1 MENSGKLKKICLSPA
16 VFYLVPFLSLG
27 SYLLNLILRG
37 TLHSVDGYYL
47 IHYLYTYDH
56 GFVARGL
63 VGEIISRFY
72 DTVTPEVTKAVV
84 IIFSVLLLISASL
97 CIGKALTKVKDDRER
112 FWWVLTLVIVLCVMP
127 VSFRTYFIDTKLDK
141 MLWALTL
148 FAVYLSDSKSGI
160 WAVPVLCVIAT
171 LINPVFLFCSM
182 ILIAIILLQKFA
194 DSKFSVR
201 NGIICGISY
210 ISMIAIGLYGSIS
223 EQWLGFK
230 TPDEL
235 IQYYFS
241 RNAGGLPEE
250 YDRFA
255 TEWLFDYFEPL
266 KNVFRLAYEIYFV
279 RWGNGVADIFNFVL
293 IAVPAYAVL
302 TVFWIKAIKKEKN
315 RFQKFIFFL
324 CAVSPLILILPIAI
338 SWESSKYFSN
348 NIIVQLCLIIFY
360 IVNQN
365 QTVLSVLSEAKIFFK
380 KHLIITAA
388 GILYLAM
395 FLY

>member
-1 MENSGKLKKICLSPA
+1 MENSGKLKKICFSPA

-27 SYLLNLILRG
+27 SYLLSLIAGG

-84 IIFSVLLLISASL
+84 IIFSVSLLVSASL

-112 FWWVLTLVIVLCVMP
+112 FLWVLTLVIVLCVMP

-148 FAVYLSDSKSGI
+148 FAVYLSDSKIGI
-160 WAVPVLCVIAT
+160 WAAPVLCVIAT

-182 ILIAIILLQKFA
+182 ILIAIVLLQKFT
-194 DSKFSVR
+194 DSKFSAK
-201 NGIICGISY
+201 NGVICGIAY
-210 ISMIAIGLYGSIS
+210 IAMIAIGLYGSIS
-223 EQWLGFK
+223 EKWLGFK

-250 YDRFA
+250 YERFA

-293 IAVPAYAVL
+293 IAIPAYAVL
-302 TVFWIKAIKKEKN
+302 TVFWIKTIKKEENK
-315 RFQKFIFFL
+315 FQKFIFFL
-324 CAVSPLILILPIAI
+324 CAVSPVILILPIAI

-348 NIIVQLCLIIFY
+348 NIIVQLCLIIYY
-360 IVNQN
+360 IVNKN
-365 QTVLSVLSEAKIFFK
+365 QTVLTVLSEAKSFFK
-380 KHLIITAA
+380 KHLILTAA